1 LIRCSYLSILL
12 YIIHTNQNHYQFYRQ
27 HRSEIARNL
36 TTTNESQGS
45 IAVGIFSCSKVVAA
59 YDAVR
64 RLEAEQKHYRS
75 KNNDQSSIVALEFKK
90 FESLH
95 TYIEALIVVEP
106 SDEERNNAMIL
117 YEKDTDLRNKAKL
130 GGNRTGAKLTDE
142 EEQSID
148 VVKTWNV
155 QAASAVC
162 STEKSIG
169 IIQELGMKAPA
180 KFAELCHSFTK
191 LKEQVI
197 ESIKA
202 PSTVDVPTRFRYVMF
217 MQNNG
222 VSPRILFAMDEF
234 MARKLTD
241 DDHPVAH
248 ALYNKL
254 HFCEKATASLGTPN
268 QMSDQEYFS
277 TYKKLEEK
285 DAKETRDTTFPN
297 GLYVK
302 GNKVVPRGTEGSTE
316 IIKPGGSLELNQ
328 MDGVKAGLLCLILL
342 HWTSPT
348 KDGMTDMGK
357 GCITMANTVGPSYA
371 HIEAGGVWT
380 DEVKEQV
387 DSTLGVHD
395 TYDLVYKDKQS
406 WGLQTNAFGDIV
418 GFSEPMMEA
427 RGVQRQQAQILGNCL
442 AGKTTRVAVCSAEA
456 QRRAYSF
463 LGATGNP
470 NAITCGPVAH
480 TQAQQTPGVYMTD
493 KDYSQEDLY
502 NQSAALTILFSPVE
516 RLIVSATSQVMLIIA
531 MRTNE
536 KKLTPEMKAI
546 KDAALK
552 KQRHENSK
560 KGWETRKKASDYD
573 STVKKEERSDSSK
586 QAWETRRKA
595 SDHIESLSDNIFG
608 INAGL
613 NESSNAEDVKA
624 VLEKLKLSPDSNNEA
639 SVAFDKL
646 KLHEPTTL
654 SQLPALSAKLLRIHR
669 DRVKRAKVK
678 TEKAQTQAV
687 NRQALLSAHQ
697 WMAYLRKYGYERLEV
712 TAGPKSLGVH
722 MDNMPMPIGLLHI
735 SLVKSNSQ
743 LKGKVSVGDVIF
755 CLDGQFV
762 YHTSHHDMKKIVYD
776 KRENPIRVFEIW
788 RRSK

>member
-1 LIRCSYLSILL
+1 MHHYQYFQIV
-12 YIIHTNQNHYQFYRQ
+12 YIHLNHYLFYRQ

-64 RLEAEQKHYRS
+64 RLEAEQKHCRS
-75 KNNDQSSIVALEFKK
+75 KNNDQSSIVALELQKL
-90 FESLH
+90 ELLVP
-95 TYIEALIVVEP
+95 YIEKLIDVEP
-106 SDEERNNAMIL
+106 RDKERSDAMIL
-117 YEKDTDLRNKAKL
+117 YEKDTENRNKAKL
-130 GGNRTGAKLTDE
+130 GRSGKGAKLTDE
-142 EEQSID
+142 EEQSIE

-162 STEKSIG
+162 SAEKSIG
-169 IIQELGMKAPA
+169 IIQESGMKATA
-180 KFAELCHSFTK
+180 KFAELCQSFTK
-191 LKEQVI
+191 LREQVI

-202 PSTVDVPTRFRYVMF
+202 PSTVDVPTRFRYVKF
-217 MQNNG
+217 MQDNG

-248 ALYNKL
+248 ALHNKL
-254 HFCEKATASLGTPN
+254 HFCEKATASLGMSN
-268 QMSDQEYFS
+268 QMSDQQYFS
-277 TYKKLEEK
+277 TYNKLEDK
-285 DAKETRDTTFPN
+285 DAQATRDTKFPN

-328 MDGVKAGLLCLILL
+328 MDGVKKGLLCLILL

-348 KDGMTDMGK
+348 EDGKTDMGK

-371 HIEAGGVWT
+371 HIEAGGEWT
-380 DEVKEQV
+380 SEVIEQV
-387 DSTLGVHD
+387 ARALGVHD
-395 TYDLVYKDKQS
+395 FYDLVYGDKPS

-418 GFSEPMMEA
+418 GFPEILMEA
-427 RGVQRQQAQILGNCL
+427 RGLQRQQAQILGNCL
-442 AGKTTRVAVCSAEA
+442 AGKTSRVAVYTSEG
-456 QRRAYSF
+456 QRRGYSF
-463 LGATGNP
+463 LGATGN
-470 NAITCGPVAH
+470 AYVITCGHIAH
-480 TQAQQTPGVYMTD
+480 TQAQQTPDKCMTD
-493 KDYSQEDLY
+493 THYSQEDLY
-502 NQSAALTILFSPVE
+502 NQTAALTILFSPIE

-531 MRTNE
+531 RRTDE

-552 KQRHENSK
+552 KQRHENATK
-560 KGWETRKKASDYD
+560 AAATRSLTNKL
-573 STVKKEERSDSSK
+573 SS
-586 QAWETRRKA
+586 AV
-595 SDHIESLSDNIFG
+595 F
-608 INAGL
+608 
-613 NESSNAEDVKA
+613 ESSSNELGDASSAEDVTA
-624 VLEKLKLSPDSNNEA
+624 VLKKLNSSPSSNNEA
-639 SVAFDKL
+639 SVVFDKL
-646 KLHEPTTL
+646 KLHKPTVL
-654 SQLPALSAKLLRIHR
+654 SQLPALSTELLRIHQ
-669 DRVKRAKVK
+669 DRVKVSKVK
-678 TEKAQTQAV
+678 AEKAV

-776 KRENPIRVFEIW
+776 KRENPVRVFEIW